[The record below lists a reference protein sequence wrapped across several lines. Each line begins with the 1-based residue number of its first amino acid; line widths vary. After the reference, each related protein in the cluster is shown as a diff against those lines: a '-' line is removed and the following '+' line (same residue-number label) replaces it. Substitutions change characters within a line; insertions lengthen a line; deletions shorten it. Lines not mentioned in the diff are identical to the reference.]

1 MLSQEKLAY
10 YRENGFM
17 VLEGLLGDALTKKLS
32 DVTDDYIAR
41 ARGKTKSDHIH
52 DLEDTHTPDNPRV
65 RRLKDPCDLD
75 PFYMDIARHPKII
88 EAATALI
95 GPNIRLHHSKIN
107 IKAAGYGAAV
117 EWHQDWAFY
126 PATNDDIFEIG
137 VAIDPL
143 TLENGPLLA
152 IPGSHKGPVYDH
164 HVDGRFCGAI
174 DVEAAGIDLSKAL
187 PLIGPAGSV
196 TFHHVRTLHGS
207 GLNRSKLSRRLLLI
221 GYTAAD
227 AWPLMG
233 VTDYDKYCKNLIAGK
248 ETIVPRM
255 ADVPVRMPMPPALSQ
270 GSIYENQKALKKRVY
285 ETVAN

>member
-1 MLSQEKLAY
+1 MLSKEQLADY
-10 YRENGFM
+10 HRNGFM

-32 DVTDDYIAR
+32 DITNGYIEQ
-41 ARGKTKSDHIH
+41 ARGKAKSDHIH

-65 RRLKDPCDLD
+65 RRLKEPCDLD
-75 PFYMDIARHPKII
+75 PFYLEIARHPQII
-88 EAATALI
+88 EAAIALI

-107 IKAAGYGAAV
+107 IKAAGFGAAV

-143 TLENGPLLA
+143 TLENGPLLGL
-152 IPGSHKGPVYDH
+152 PGSHKGPIYDH
-164 HVDGRFCGAI
+164 HIDGRFCGAI
-174 DVEAAGIDLSKAL
+174 DVEAAGIDLNKAV
-187 PLIGPAGSV
+187 PLTGPAGSV

-207 GLNRSKLSRRLLLI
+207 AQNRSKLSRRLLLI
-221 GYTAAD
+221 GYAAAD
-227 AWPLMG
+227 AWPL
-233 VTDYDKYCKNLIAGK
+233 VAHQDYEKYRKSMLIG
-248 ETIVPRM
+248 EDTIVPRL
-255 ADVPVRMPMPPALSQ
+255 ADVPVRLPMPPALNQ